1 MVMIVTGTLIVP
13 DVPAGHADRSRNRLE
28 SGSGVGV
35 DAVLRQKLV
44 LAAHPRPLGGQLPM
58 HGAGDSLQNKQPIG
72 EIDRNSVNDSRRR
85 SG

>member
-35 DAVLRQKLV
+35 DA
-44 LAAHPRPLGGQLPM
+44 LP
-58 HGAGDSLQNKQPIG
+58 I
-72 EIDRNSVNDSRRR
+72 
-85 SG
+85 